1 MGMPIAILPDADR
14 GMPRWGVAP
23 SHVQGARIGIGAPLA
38 VAQPQ
43 ARQRHTESAACPSHA
58 RFRVRPPPKCHG
70 HSWIGTG
77 TRFRRSKQTPRK
89 PGRTPYREAVDH
101 RFRGRGRER
110 GPEFGDPRQAA
121 LETAVPLDH
130 ALVHAADGLFDPVD
144 LAADPAAGRGCH
156 RAAGGT
162 GRRGPVAEDLLCP
175 LELPAAPDDR
185 DGLDRP
191 VPLPER
197 APEFPVGAAPGMERR
212 RRVVAR
218 IGVDEHRAPA
228 SSATGSLRGK

>member
-1 MGMPIAILPDADR
+1 MEMPIAILPDADR

-43 ARQRHTESAACPSHA
+43 ARQRHAESAACPSHA

-89 PGRTPYREAVDH
+89 PGGTPYREAVDH

-110 GPEFGDPRQAA
+110 GPEFDDPRQAA
-121 LETAVPLDH
+121 LEAAVRLDH

-144 LAADPAAGRGCH
+144 LAGGSGGRSRMPSSGRGN
-156 RAAGGT
+156 GP
-162 GRRGPVAEDLLCP
+162 GRSSCRGPS
-175 LELPAAPDDR
+175 LPARTPR
-185 DGLDRP
+185 RSGRP
-191 VPLPER
+191 RRPRP
-197 APEFPVGAAPGMERR
+197 AGPAPGARPRVPGAHGPRNGAPSPCRGPDRR
-212 RRVVAR
+212 RRTSRPRRPAR
-218 IGVDEHRAPA
+218 RAA
-228 SSATGSLRGK
+228 